1 MGQMVLALFL
11 ALISVPAQAAEASA
25 ILRGTPWWVFALF
38 AVLIYLGLRAA
49 RPRVSGWPRAVLNAG
64 IFMIWGIA
72 ALLIRSGPPHA
83 LVWTLT
89 ASAGGALALLT
100 VGFNEME
107 VDRRQGLVR
116 LPASWLPLA
125 RNMLV
130 FGAKYA
136 IAILT
141 ALATQAQGQLA
152 LWDLGISGAS
162 AGYFAAWL
170 WRFWLAYRGAPSVAI
185 EVPAPAA
192 EAQGRL

>member
-1 MGQMVLALFL
+1 MGHMIVALFL
-11 ALISVPAQAAEASA
+11 ALISVPAQAAEAGA
-25 ILRGTPWWVFALF
+25 ILRGTPSWVFALF
-38 AVLIYLGLRAA
+38 AVLVYLGLRAT

-64 IFMIWGIA
+64 IFMIWGVT
-72 ALLIRSGPPHA
+72 ALLITTGPLRA

-89 ASAGGALALLT
+89 ASAGGALALLA
-100 VGFNEME
+100 VRFDEME
-107 VDRRQGLVR
+107 VDRRQGIVR

-141 ALATQAQGQLA
+141 ALAAQAQGQLA
-152 LWDLGISGAS
+152 LWDLGVSGAS

-170 WRFWLAYRGAPSVAI
+170 WRFWLAYRSAPSVAI
-185 EVPAPAA
+185 EAPAQAA